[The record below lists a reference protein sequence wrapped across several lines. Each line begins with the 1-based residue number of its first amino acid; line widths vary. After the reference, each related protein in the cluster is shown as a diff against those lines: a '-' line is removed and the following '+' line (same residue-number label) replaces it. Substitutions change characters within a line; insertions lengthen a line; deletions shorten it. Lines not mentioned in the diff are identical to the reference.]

1 MANDNTLGA
10 PTEGLGQTVT
20 FAAEGGRTP
29 QMQPVLRQSMRNS
42 STGGGA
48 TRTTQA
54 LQVPEAKQDATFA
67 ALAKLGG
74 DLLKPHLEAERTA
87 MYMQGMQKAAQG
99 QAITEIV
106 DEQPWY
112 SKLFGPTSLVDGA
125 RAYAASAKATALAV
139 DFEQKL
145 PEYRKLSANEFAG
158 VATKAVLDTVTG
170 DPTTDMMVQAEVS
183 KTFPTMMKNQAKAHL
198 RYQQEVFEGTIAGN
212 ADAAFAALG
221 QQAAAARHPGSTTE
235 DADVLGAGLRALAA
249 FDKPAEM
256 DQKHHDQL
264 IANSAVGAIGN
275 GNFAVFELLESSG
288 KLGQMGADA
297 QYQIRRA
304 KDQASSRARVNLPI
318 EFATHLADFKGLS
331 SDPAATDAS
340 IVAAAQALNAKY
352 TQTTGDSS
360 PLIPISTTASELV
373 QYRTAEAQRQAAARR
388 EIAATKGAADKAL
401 LKLDFAQRS
410 AANAVREPS
419 TLALLTPSER
429 EDAFNE
435 IRVSG
440 KQNLM
445 PVVVAA
451 AGAGVVDHVTKV
463 QIQANVSAAL
473 QTGDATKFHLAYTN
487 WREIKV
493 TAGDDPLPAHV
504 YGGEYKDQLMKYD
517 KAVQGRNL
525 QPHELQ
531 AFFVEAMK
539 PDPKPIADAKRR
551 KAVTEALSNAWDNSL
566 SYLHFTNEVPP
577 VDPAGLA
584 TALSPYL
591 DPNLEADQAV
601 KVAKAQAEKLS
612 IVGGYF
618 WHKVAGTSSFGD
630 WLLDPLKAS
639 VGSDG
644 IHRATRDAIDATAKS
659 VGITDGIKIVQA
671 PDTPDKVPR
680 IIVWG
685 IGTDGNVK
693 SATLSAS
700 DVDTQWKASK
710 ATYVPAKPDLSQP
723 APNVVY
729 QDAEREAYRRRMNQ

>member
-48 TRTTQA
+48 TRTAQA

-67 ALAKLGG
+67 VLAKLGG

-87 MYMQGMQKAAQG
+87 MYWQGVQKASQG
-99 QAITEIV
+99 QAVTEIV

-112 SKLFGPTSLVDGA
+112 SKLFGSTALVDGA
-125 RAYAASAKATALAV
+125 RAYTASIKATALAV
-139 DFEQKL
+139 EFEKNM
-145 PEYRKLSANEFAG
+145 EENRKLSANEITAKVTG
-158 VATKAVLDTVTG
+158 AVQAAATG
-170 DPTTDMMVQAEVS
+170 DPATDILVQAEMV
-183 KTFPTMMKNQAKAHL
+183 KAMPTMLKNQAKAHL
-198 RYQQEVFEGTIAGN
+198 RYQQEVFEQSMESNMDTKL
-212 ADAAFAALG
+212 AALG
-221 QQAAAARHPGSTTE
+221 QADAAARQPGSVLDGG
-235 DADVLGAGLRALAA
+235 DALGAAISATQA
-249 FDKPAEM
+249 FDKPADV
-256 DQKHHDQL
+256 DQKVHNR
-264 IANSAVGAIGN
+264 IISTSISKAVTS
-275 GNFAVFELLESSG
+275 GNFAAYEFAKSAGVID
-288 KLGQMGADA
+288 KLSPEEQF
-297 QYQIRRA
+297 QINRA
-304 KDQASSRARVNLPI
+304 KEQASSRARINLPI
-318 EFATHLADFKGLS
+318 EFATYLADFKSLS
-331 SDPAATDAS
+331 SYPAATDES
-340 IVAAAQALNAKY
+340 IVAEAQALNAKY
-352 TQTTGDSS
+352 TQATGDAS
-360 PLIPISTTASELV
+360 PLIPISTTAAELV
-373 QYRTAEAQRQAAARR
+373 QFRTAEAQRAAAARR
-388 EIAATKGAADKAL
+388 EIDSTRNAAAKAALKQDFIVQNADK
-401 LKLDFAQRS
+401 
-410 AANAVREPS
+410 AVREPS
-419 TLALLTPSER
+419 TLALLTPAER

-451 AGAGVVDHVTKV
+451 AGAGVVDNVTKM

-473 QTGDATKFHLAYTN
+473 QTGDATKFHLAYSK

-493 TAGDDPLPAHV
+493 AAGDDPVPTAV
-504 YGGEYKDQLMKYD
+504 YGGEYKDQLMKYA
-517 KAVQGRNL
+517 KAVQGRNP
-525 QPHELQ
+525 QSHELQ
-531 AFFVEAMK
+531 AFFVDAMK

-551 KAVTEALSNAWDNSL
+551 KEVTEALSNTWDNTL

-591 DPNLEADQAV
+591 DPNLPADKAV
-601 KVAKAQAEKLS
+601 KVAKVQAEKLS

-630 WLLDPLKAS
+630 WLLDPLKAA

-659 VGITDGIKIVQA
+659 VGITEGVRIVQA

-693 SATLSAS
+693 SATLSAR
-700 DVDTQWKASK
+700 DVDNQWKASK
-710 ATYVPAKPDLSQP
+710 APYVPAKPDLSQP
-723 APNVVY
+723 PPNVVY
-729 QDAEREAYRRRMNQ
+729 QDAERDAYRRRMNQ